1 MSLIA
6 LMAILIASCSEQQ
19 PGTGMEVGGTKTL
32 TFRLTTDGQAQTRA
46 PAPSVTG
53 YKLEY
58 ILQVLDAGGS
68 ILPGYTQRVETGTFN
83 VTLPLGVAYTC
94 LFWAQY
100 IPDAGGGSEFF
111 DTDDLKAVAL

>member
-19 PGTGMEVGGTKTL
+19 PGTGMEAGGTKTL

-53 YKLEY
+53 HKLQY
-58 ILQVLDAGGS
+58 ILQVLDAGGN
-68 ILPGYTQRVETGTFN
+68 ILPTYTQTVETGTFN
-83 VTLPLGVAYTC
+83 VTLPLGVA
-94 LFWAQY
+94 
-100 IPDAGGGSEFF
+100 
-111 DTDDLKAVAL
+111 

>member
-53 YKLEY
+53 HKLEY

-68 ILPGYTQRVETGTFN
+68 ILSGYTQRVAVSYTHL
-83 VTLPLGVAYTC
+83 TLPTTERV
-94 LFWAQY
+94 
-100 IPDAGGGSEFF
+100 
-111 DTDDLKAVAL
+111 

>member
-6 LMAILIASCSEQQ
+6 LVAILIASCSEQQ

-46 PAPSVTG
+46 AAPSVAG

-68 ILPGYTQRVETGTFN
+68 ILSGYTQRVETGTFD

-100 IPDAGGGSEFF
+100 IPDAGGVSEFF
-111 DTDDLKAVAL
+111 DTDDSRLWL

>member
-19 PGTGMEVGGTKTL
+19 PGTGMEAGGTKTL

-53 YKLEY
+53 HKLQY
-58 ILQVLDAGGS
+58 ILQVLDAGGN
-68 ILPGYTQRVETGTFN
+68 ILPTYTQTVETGTFN

-100 IPDAGGGSEFF
+100 IPDTGGDNASSIPM
-111 DTDDLKAVAL
+111 TSRLWL

>member
-19 PGTGMEVGGTKTL
+19 PGTGMEAGGTKTL

-53 YKLEY
+53 HKLQY
-58 ILQVLDAGGS
+58 ILQVLDAGGN
-68 ILPGYTQRVETGTFN
+68 ILGSVVILGG
-83 VTLPLGVAYTC
+83 LPFATSPLC
-94 LFWAQY
+94 IHLC
-100 IPDAGGGSEFF
+100 
-111 DTDDLKAVAL
+111 